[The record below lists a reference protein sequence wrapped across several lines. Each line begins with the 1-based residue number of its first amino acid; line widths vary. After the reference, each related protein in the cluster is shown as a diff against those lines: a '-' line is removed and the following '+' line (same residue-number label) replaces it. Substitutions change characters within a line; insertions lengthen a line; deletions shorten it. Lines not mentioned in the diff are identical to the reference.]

1 MLDQAR
7 DQDLD
12 DNSNVI
18 LKGAVENNFEGQG
31 KDDGG
36 AHGMGSS
43 SSLKGKVKSE
53 WEARDIKKRYE
64 DGEDRLLI

>member
-18 LKGAVENNFEGQG
+18 LKGAVENNFEAQSSDSEG
-31 KDDGG
+31 KK
-36 AHGMGSS
+36 GMGSS
-43 SSLKGKVKSE
+43 SSLGGKVKSE
-53 WEARDIKKRYE
+53 WEAKDI
-64 DGEDRLLI
+64 